1 MFSLENKQQM
11 VMPAL
16 QSTTNLMKLGI
27 GHPALLLHA
36 GIGMHCTHVGSNSRV
51 CCVVAIVPPAR
62 QSCVFCAMR
71 VQEQS
76 FKEFAQRPEN
86 RALMEEH
93 QQQEVSAALQLQEQM
108 QELHLQQQVRP
119 DKLTT
124 CNLQPQPSR

>member
-1 MFSLENKQQM
+1 
-11 VMPAL
+11 
-16 QSTTNLMKLGI
+16 
-27 GHPALLLHA
+27 
-36 GIGMHCTHVGSNSRV
+36 
-51 CCVVAIVPPAR
+51 
-62 QSCVFCAMR
+62 MR